1 LCVEPFVVVAVGC
14 EVGLDAVA
22 VDVSGVSDVALADD
36 AVVGLILSAGPAG
49 AEDPEEA
56 LIAVALA
63 EPEIAVDSAIL
74 VVAAHSVDHLEAL
87 VADAALV
94 VVVVV
99 AVDRAVVVVEALSLP
114 QLGAVV
120 ALALPVDV
128 GLVGGAD
135 RLAEPVVLLEA
146 GLAEALVG
154 VAVVVVSG
162 GTVGADSFNA
172 DVLRPADALVGDVAE
187 ELVDAAA
194 GHDAAGL
201 LELIVGLAV
210 EAAGAGSLD
219 DVESLCAVAL
229 AAVEV
234 VDLVGAALY
243 PADPLVDV
251 VELASWALGAEVVDE
266 EEAGLADA
274 ATRDPVLV
282 DVADGSADAVA
293 ALA

>member
-1 LCVEPFVVVAVGC
+1 
-14 EVGLDAVA
+14 
-22 VDVSGVSDVALADD
+22 
-36 AVVGLILSAGPAG
+36 
-49 AEDPEEA
+49 
-56 LIAVALA
+56 
-63 EPEIAVDSAIL
+63 
-74 VVAAHSVDHLEAL
+74 
-87 VADAALV
+87 
-94 VVVVV
+94 VVVV
-99 AVDRAVVVVEALSLP
+99 AVDRAVVAVDALSLP

-128 GLVGGAD
+128 GLVGRAD
-135 RLAEPVVLLEA
+135 GPAETVVLFEA

-172 DVLRPADALVGDVAE
+172 DVLRPADALVGDVAV

-201 LELIVGLAV
+201 LELIVGLAG
-210 EAAGAGSLD
+210 EAAGAGALD
-219 DVESLCAVAL
+219 EVESLCAVAL

-243 PADPLVDV
+243 PADALVDV
-251 VELASWALGAEVVDE
+251 VDLASGALGAEVVDE

-274 ATRDPVLV
+274 AARDPVLV

-293 ALA
+293 ALP